1 LRVSERSVLVI
12 DQIIHLSFDS
22 VDMFHAAAVA
32 AFRSPHAAALQLPR
46 RILDAAAGSGIW
58 IKVSHTPAWHGD
70 DVSQVWQYS
79 S

>member
-1 LRVSERSVLVI
+1 
-12 DQIIHLSFDS
+12 
-22 VDMFHAAAVA
+22 MFHAAAVA

-70 DVSQVWQYS
+70 DVSQVWQS
-79 S
+79 SS